1 MKHVSSTLEKVKSE
15 NEILKEKTKLLEEQ
29 MTKQAEQHK
38 EYAKERFKSS
48 FLIGQD
54 FIATYNWSF
63 ASDQ

>member
-1 MKHVSSTLEKVKSE
+1 MSSTLEKVKSE

-48 FLIGQD
+48 FPIGQNLHV
-54 FIATYNWSF
+54 THNWSL
-63 ASDQ
+63 AIDQ